1 MADLKNVKWGRLQ
14 KPSPADFRRSRTA
27 WWAATRKL
35 RRGAVGGFQKVEDWF
50 VAKYLTHEGETVEE
64 AKERLAAEQAAREE
78 SARAETEKRASEQAA
93 RTAAGKKIEE
103 P

>member
-1 MADLKNVKWGRLQ
+1 MVVGYKKIVA
-14 KPSPADFRRSRTA
+14 
-27 WWAATRKL
+27 
-35 RRGAVGGFQKVEDWF
+35 GAVGGFQKVEDWF

-93 RTAAGKKIEE
+93 RIAAGKKIEE